1 MEKVIVAEANTSP
14 SSSEPRIICR
24 VCQKQFSQYTCPQCN
39 SRYCSLQCYKRHS
52 LRCTESFMREN
63 VMEELKQVQP
73 DDETKRKMVDILKR
87 FHSEEEMNSEDDGG
101 ETMLSEEIIQ
111 KVLSGFLNYT
121 YAMFVQMPSC
131 WSSDIDNQC
140 ESGDSCLG
148 EEIKLEDLSPEE
160 IKHFRRTIAS
170 GELSKLIEPWTPW
183 WRKPSARS
191 ISLSPEGCQLVK
203 PLDVQSST
211 VTISEIPVGP
221 ESPLQPLK
229 QLMHGE
235 PSPLLTV
242 HVIDVLYSYCFTL
255 RLYNGDWYSDPLSA
269 STMAFSMSKVL
280 GDVGRPET
288 VTEALAACIEETC
301 SPIYKQ
307 AGGFSFAIGLIDDV
321 ICLLSLGTHA
331 LICCLCDFQRLFQ
344 AGERM
349 LKSENINKT
358 ERNKTT
364 QKLRSAERKVYFLM
378 CWVHEQPAE
387 TWSTLADFVKV
398 EKASLSQLDLGGES
412 LKAETKRMSKPNALI
427 HEV

>member
-24 VCQKQFSQYTCPQCN
+24 VCQKQFSQYTCPRCN

-101 ETMLSEEIIQ
+101 ETMLSEEIIH
-111 KVLSGFLNYT
+111 KVLS
-121 YAMFVQMPSC
+121 
-131 WSSDIDNQC
+131 
-140 ESGDSCLG
+140 G

-235 PSPLLTV
+235 PSPLLAV
-242 HVIDVLYSYCFTL
+242 HVIDVVYSYCFTL
-255 RLYNGDWYSDPLSA
+255 RLYNGDWHSDPLSA

-387 TWSTLADFVKV
+387 TWSTLADFVTV
-398 EKASLSQLDLGGES
+398 EKASLSQLELGGES
-412 LKAETKRMSKPNALI
+412 LKAERKRMSKPNALI
-427 HEV
+427 QEV

>member
-1 MEKVIVAEANTSP
+1 MEKVIVAEANTST

-24 VCQKQFSQYTCPQCN
+24 VCQKQFSQYTCPRCN

-87 FHSEEEMNSEDDGG
+87 FHSEEEMNSEDD

-111 KVLSGFLNYT
+111 KVLSG
-121 YAMFVQMPSC
+121 
-131 WSSDIDNQC
+131 
-140 ESGDSCLG
+140 

-160 IKHFRRTIAS
+160 TKHFRRAIAS

-203 PLDVQSST
+203 ALDVQST
-211 VTISEIPVGP
+211 TDTISEIPVGP

-229 QLMHGE
+229 QLMRGE
-235 PSPLLTV
+235 PSPLLAV
-242 HVIDVLYSYCFTL
+242 HVIDILYSYCFTL
-255 RLYNGDWYSDPLSA
+255 RLYNGDWHSDPLGA
-269 STMAFSMSKVL
+269 STMALSISKVL
-280 GDVGRPET
+280 GDAGRPET
-288 VTEALAACIEETC
+288 VTEALTACMEETC
-301 SPIYKQ
+301 SPIYRQ
-307 AGGFSFAIGLIDDV
+307 AGGFSFSIGLVDDV
-321 ICLLSLGTHA
+321 ICLLSLGPHA

-349 LKSENINKT
+349 LQSENISKR

-387 TWSTLADFVKV
+387 TWSTLAGFVKV
-398 EKASLSQLDLGGES
+398 EKASLSQLGENV
-412 LKAETKRMSKPNALI
+412 KAERKRMSKPNTLI
-427 HEV
+427 QEV

>member
-24 VCQKQFSQYTCPQCN
+24 VCQKQFSQYTCPRCN

-87 FHSEEEMNSEDDGG
+87 FHSEEEMNSEDD
-101 ETMLSEEIIQ
+101 ETMLSEEIIH
-111 KVLSGFLNYT
+111 KVLS
-121 YAMFVQMPSC
+121 
-131 WSSDIDNQC
+131 
-140 ESGDSCLG
+140 G

-235 PSPLLTV
+235 PSPLLAV
-242 HVIDVLYSYCFTL
+242 HVIDVVYSYCFTL
-255 RLYNGDWYSDPLSA
+255 RLYNGDWHSDPLSA

-387 TWSTLADFVKV
+387 TWSTLADFVTV
-398 EKASLSQLDLGGES
+398 EKASLSQLELGGES
-412 LKAETKRMSKPNALI
+412 LKAERKRMSKPNALI
-427 HEV
+427 QEV

>member
-111 KVLSGFLNYT
+111 KVLS
-121 YAMFVQMPSC
+121 
-131 WSSDIDNQC
+131 
-140 ESGDSCLG
+140 G

>member
-87 FHSEEEMNSEDDGG
+87 FHSEEEMNSEDD

-111 KVLSGFLNYT
+111 KVLS
-121 YAMFVQMPSC
+121 
-131 WSSDIDNQC
+131 
-140 ESGDSCLG
+140 G